1 MAPSDGDPPPPGPR
15 SHHGRHAPR
24 GATATLTKGRS
35 LRKKIGRKRHAAAL
49 NASVATLD
57 SISEDEESLTDGDI
71 DKDMAYAVH
80 IDPNATLGDEAAV
93 AALFV
98 EDTDEVGI
106 LEPTGTDR
114 RDQTDPDGASKPT
127 TAATTGEGKVMR
139 GAAPTAIQDR
149 LVKAF
154 CGDRA
159 PPPPHTTPTT
169 KSNRT
174 ERSNESATDG
184 GKLPKQ
190 VGGESFA
197 TKSLRPRS
205 RKSPEARGAGGG
217 KKGTMS
223 ET

>member
-1 MAPSDGDPPPPGPR
+1 M
-15 SHHGRHAPR
+15 
-24 GATATLTKGRS
+24 
-35 LRKKIGRKRHAAAL
+35 
-49 NASVATLD
+49 
-57 SISEDEESLTDGDI
+57 TDGDI

-80 IDPNATLGDEAAV
+80 IGPNATLGDKAAV
-93 AALFV
+93 AALFA
-98 EDTDEVGI
+98 EDTDGVGI
-106 LEPTGTDR
+106 LEAIGTDQR
-114 RDQTDPDGASKPT
+114 AQTDPDGASKPT
-127 TAATTGEGKVMR
+127 TAATTGERKFLI

-159 PPPPHTTPTT
+159 PPPNTTPTK

-174 ERSNESATDG
+174 ERSTEIATNG
-184 GKLPKQ
+184 GKLQKQ
-190 VGGESFA
+190 VGGEPFA

-217 KKGTMS
+217 KKGTKR